1 MSRRT
6 IVLESRTTHAK
17 AWYEVAR
24 FHLPE
29 PLPETFRIPG
39 PSPCESL
46 VTDETELPTPIS
58 EPLEFL
64 RWRNE
69 RGEAMNRIGDDG
81 HPEAIYRE
89 VVK

>member
-6 IVLESRTTHAK
+6 VVLESRTTH
-17 AWYEVAR
+17 VAR
-24 FHLPE
+24 FRWPE
-29 PLPETFRIPG
+29 PLPETIKIPG
-39 PSPCESL
+39 PSPPADL

-58 EPLEFL
+58 EPREFL